1 MSCVTVA
8 QSVTRVLQMLN
19 CTPSTGACCMPGWT
33 VTVTYVLM
41 IICYSRVPDPQ
52 RQTSYQGVLTWQRK
66 HDDNTNAFQLMMR

>member
-1 MSCVTVA
+1 
-8 QSVTRVLQMLN
+8 
-19 CTPSTGACCMPGWT
+19 MPGWT